1 MDSHERMLAG
11 LKEALL
17 AERTGSEFYTLA
29 AANTQDAQGRE
40 TFLILAAEEALHE
53 KYLREQYGN
62 LLAGR
67 APSPMVSSWG
77 AELNAD
83 SPIFSPELK
92 HRIATAHLEMAVL
105 ATGLALEDA
114 TITRYRTLA
123 AETDMPELK
132 HFFDKLTRW
141 EEGHAAALRRQ
152 QELLLESYWHEARFA
167 PF

>member
-1 MDSHERMLAG
+1 METRERMLAG
-11 LKEALL
+11 LKEALM
-17 AERTGSEFYTLA
+17 AERTGNEFYTLA
-29 AANTQDAQGRE
+29 AANTKDAQGRE

-53 KYLREQYGN
+53 ELLRKQYGH

-67 APSPMVSSWG
+67 APSPMVTSWG
-77 AELNAD
+77 AEFNAD

-92 HRIATAHLEMAVL
+92 HRIAEAHLEMAVL

-114 TITRYRTLA
+114 TIARYRTLA
-123 AETDMPELK
+123 AEADVPELK

-141 EEGHAAALRRQ
+141 EEGHADALRRQ
-152 QELLLESYWHEARFA
+152 QTLLLESYWHEARFA